1 MADHVRAFWVTKPG
15 HGEIRTEELPPLGKE
30 DLVIRALFSGI
41 SRGTE
46 SLVFHGQV
54 PHSERTRMRAPFQ
67 VGEFPAPVKYG
78 YASVGYVEHGPD
90 NLQDR
95 VVFVLYPHQTRYVVP
110 ANAVHPL
117 PQNLTP
123 ERAVLAANLET
134 AINGLWDSKLNVGD
148 HVTVIGAGTV
158 GCLTAWLVVNILG
171 CTVELVDIN
180 TNRSKVAHTLG
191 VQFAEPNT
199 ATPNADAVFH
209 ASGSPGGLGL
219 ALKLAGI
226 ESTVVELSWFGEQTV
241 PLPLGEDFHA
251 KRLTITSSQVGRISP
266 TQRPRWNTHRRLQ
279 LALRLL
285 ADPVLDTLI
294 TAESDFEML
303 PQVMAKLASSPGD
316 TLCHRIKYPSS
327 I

>member
-1 MADHVRAFWVTKPG
+1 MYRSADFSDAMKSRSLAYVD
-15 HGEIRTEELPPLGKE
+15 LP
-30 DLVIRALFSGI
+30 DGI
-41 SRGTE
+41 E
-46 SLVFHGQV
+46 
-54 PHSERTRMRAPFQ
+54 
-67 VGEFPAPVKYG
+67 
-78 YASVGYVEHGPD
+78 PD
-90 NLQDR
+90 
-95 VVFVLYPHQTRYVVP
+95 
-110 ANAVHPL
+110 
-117 PQNLTP
+117 
-123 ERAVLAANLET
+123 
-134 AINGLWDSKLNVGD
+134 
-148 HVTVIGAGTV
+148 
-158 GCLTAWLVVNILG
+158 
-171 CTVELVDIN
+171 
-180 TNRSKVAHTLG
+180 
-191 VQFAEPNT
+191 
-199 ATPNADAVFH
+199 ADAVFH

-327 I
+327 M